1 MSFNIPSL
9 NELVTQ
15 LAHLPGIG
23 NKTAQRLA
31 MFILK
36 SKNNYAEDL
45 INAIV
50 NVKAN
55 TRFCTRCH
63 NISEQELCTVCSDPR
78 RDNKKICVVEDV
90 VDVMAIESSHEFH
103 GLYHVLGG
111 VISPL
116 SGVSAADLKVASLKQ
131 RVETEGTREVLLAL
145 NLSTEG
151 EATMIYLS
159 QMLHGKDIEVTR
171 IAHGVPMG
179 SHLEFIDTTTIG
191 RAIVSRQK
199 I

>member
-9 NELVTQ
+9 DELIKQ

-23 NKTAQRLA
+23 RKSAQRLA

-36 SKNNYAEDL
+36 SGDGYADKL
-45 INAIV
+45 VDAIIS
-50 NVKAN
+50 VKEN
-55 TRFCTRCH
+55 TQICKRCH
-63 NISEQELCTVCSDPR
+63 NISEKEICSLCSDPR
-78 RDNKKICVVEDV
+78 RDESKICVVEDI
-90 VDVMAIESSHEFH
+90 VDVMAIEGSREFG

-116 SGVSAADLKVASLKQ
+116 AGVSVGDLKIASLLD
-131 RVETEGTREVLLAL
+131 RVEKENVAEVLLAL

-151 EATMIYLS
+151 EATMIYIS
-159 QMLHGKDIEVTR
+159 QMLKDKNVEVTR

-179 SHLEFIDTTTIG
+179 SHLEFIDQTTIG
-191 RAIVSRQK
+191 RAVLSRQK
-199 I
+199 L